1 MKNNATF
8 LKWCHLILLFALW
21 GQPIDMHSGEARLT
35 GFEIDG
41 AMNPQKPEWVI
52 RADVEPMAASTEK
65 LIVSLKQNILL
76 HLGVD
81 GASGLYQLEATAIQG
96 DLHTLELELLGQGD
110 VKEVGVEGM
119 LEWAVSLEVEG
130 RQSLVI
136 RMKETKT
143 PRTSLQGTIRV
154 EYANSERSILSDW
167 QPVRFVSDQ
176 SGLSGGYLSVTHDD
190 QLSVSTDQTQGLTSV
205 VAESLPPWLLSRLNQ
220 KSEEGLHYR
229 FFQGDYD
236 LQLETALA
244 DPDRRKIYLESF
256 ELTGDWKLDIVEF
269 HFKGVVKVKHAKGGD
284 LHVLGGD
291 AAMKE
296 INVSKGAVLDYVD
309 PVICIVKQGDTLAGI
324 ASRYQTTAD
333 KLAQLN
339 QDAAKNLQVGQRLLI
354 PSPNVQTGYM
364 ARYSEAGSYP
374 LEFTF
379 LAKVN
384 EIDGGE
390 AIHFT
395 TATDGIRP
403 VLIRNIPSD
412 AEVDPNSRIIQQDA
426 PSASNDWRF
435 NAPAEGPIYLKI
447 RKNYQEE
454 DSKLFYAAE
463 SWEESLISPG
473 LLRQSFQTVVRIMQG
488 SMTEIQF
495 AVEGEGEIISV
506 ESDKLYGWEMEG
518 DANAP
523 SRKLKLKLNEAQTES
538 FTVKVHAQ
546 SSLGAFPV
554 SFKPLRLFPENA
566 TRFSGWIRVANLGA
580 VRLEVNQ
587 ASGLSQISPDQL
599 QSQAE
604 AKSFFSQQ
612 GNQVFAYRYAS
623 TTHELGIRADNI
635 LPEISVSELLI
646 YRIGL
651 ADVKIEAELELN
663 VREAPVREVQVR
675 LPGDYNLFQIQASE
689 LADFFISEP
698 SESGEVILKLV
709 FSKPIMG
716 RRVVALVLEQNTPL
730 DPGEWTLPYVGVVEA
745 KSIRGNLAVT
755 TEVGLRAQP
764 AQIRGL
770 GEIPAGFFPRK
781 IEGVQSAFRLREA
794 EWSASVNI
802 ERLEQS
808 VQADVLHLYTIG
820 EGMAYGSSVI
830 HYFISGAPL
839 NSFEVSLPDDYF
851 NLEFT
856 GSDVRDWVKTESGY
870 IVSLH
875 NPVSGAYTLL
885 ASYERPFNARGETLT
900 FSGVRPTDAQSEQGY
915 TIVTSAYQFR
925 VNPVS
930 VSASLNALE
939 PTEVPAEHRLFIDAP
954 ILAAYHYTALPV
966 GLELELQPLNQGE
979 TLDLVVDRAS
989 IRTHV
994 SMSGEMV
1001 TDATYFIK
1009 SQGNAMLPIQLPE
1022 DARLWSVTV
1031 NQKSAA
1037 TIQNE
1042 NGYQIPII
1050 SDQSPDALQAV
1061 EIKWA
1066 TRSAKPNRLTAQTA
1080 ALGVPVVL
1088 AEWVIEPDPGHELR
1102 FRQGS
1107 LLPVAVPKDVSGWA
1121 ALAQV
1126 LASRGRAGGD
1136 RLIGFLMAG
1145 ALGIL
1150 AVFVW
1155 RFAKGKESG
1164 PGRLRFWPG
1173 TMLGCIAVFALLAIL
1188 SRVAEP
1194 VFQADSSNSPTEIE
1208 FLAPVL
1214 GANTTLSAELD
1225 YYENAH
1231 ASGQFMSGALMML
1244 AVIFWITGFAQN
1256 DTLRKKFMWC
1266 LAWVL
1271 VCFSALNANEGWTR
1285 FVYSLSAFYI
1295 LHIALPWLVILAKT
1309 TRATTSNS
1317 VSTAM
1322 FFFSMT
1328 LGLQDVSA
1336 ATNNKGKFINPQNV
1350 SKASLLEQFVEV
1362 HDDRVEVR
1370 AQINWE
1376 TSSAATL
1383 DLLREPVVLKS
1394 VEWSGGDAK
1403 LFLRSAGSGS
1413 VHALAASEAGT
1424 YEITVLYELR
1434 LATTRSGQRFTL
1446 PNAPALV
1453 HQMHV
1458 VVKNREVDLLSDHAI
1473 TIDSSVSAGGHTEA
1487 DLVLAPGDFIHI
1499 SMRPR
1504 VRNAQLEKPV
1514 YFAEWNHLLMP
1525 SAGLVEGFHTV
1536 SIRLAQGELSVVKVI
1551 VPESWTVADVTSGG
1565 TKGWR
1570 FDPDAST
1577 LSIPLNPPKQ
1587 DSFLIYIR
1595 SQLAAEPLP
1604 FERDLGVPSLEG
1616 AEREVGRV
1624 AVATMN
1630 DVQLTDIKS
1639 LGMSEIRWEDFS
1651 SNLYRAASQIM
1662 NGNPIMRRAF
1672 RYGEGHPMVVVSAD
1686 AVSPD
1691 LRLVTRQT
1699 LSIGEDRTVLG
1710 VDCQIDIS
1718 RAGIFRLRFPLP
1730 VSMDVE
1736 SVNGSSLSH
1745 WTEAEQDGL
1754 RFVTLHFHDRTMG
1767 RSDLQLSIAGPGPDV
1782 TSGWAVPRIR
1792 FEEAS
1797 KQTGQLTLST
1807 EPGMRLQINSQEGVV
1822 QLDPEDLGL
1831 GNKDAVVFR
1840 LLHQDWK
1847 MSFDIVQLPPWIQVD
1862 GMQYV
1867 QLSEGRGEVQTRLK
1881 YQVKNAGMRDLKVAL
1896 PANAEGVR
1904 FQGEHIADY
1913 LSVELDE
1920 NASQQQ
1926 WNIELDRRVIG
1937 EYILTAIYTLPMP
1950 VEAES
1955 FSIQGDQALDAR
1967 LQRGYLAVGLQGRL
1981 QASLKDLP
1989 SELQTADWQS
1999 IPSEWTQSV
2008 QAAPTRMGFRLIQP
2022 DYVLQ
2027 LNLRRHEVARL
2038 LPAQVE
2044 KADLRSVVSD
2054 NGMVLTEIRLEVD
2067 PGDKRLLPVTLPEG
2081 ATFWFSLIN
2090 GHSVWPWESEGQILI
2105 PLEAASDPDSPSIV
2119 EFLFASDLGKTS
2131 GSQLRFDLEGPE
2143 FDLPLQNVTWQ
2154 VFLHEKWQMHR
2165 HEGSLQLIKTQ
2176 TQGGISKLNWD
2187 QYFQMQSQ
2195 MQQEQSRTAEELLN
2209 LGNQLMVK
2217 GDPRYARQAF
2227 ERAYGLSKHDAA
2239 FNEDARVQLHN
2250 LKTQQAFLGLNFRNN
2265 FVQNQTGNGQQL
2277 DFNGDISGDQMQF
2290 KPEDVEQ
2297 LMIMNSDDV
2306 NAAFSIQA
2314 ERIIRQQEAA
2324 VEKPDLLRT
2333 TFPQQGKAYT
2343 FQQTVQVGDWSKLE
2357 LTIDACKVVVGP
2369 QFGFRFGALMVLG
2382 LGLLLI
2388 LLVSSPRPALCK
2400 VSAS

>member
-1 MKNNATF
+1 MIF
-8 LKWCHLILLFALW
+8 LFTVWAQSIE
-21 GQPIDMHSGEARLT
+21 MRSGEARLA
-35 GFEIDG
+35 GLEIDG
-41 AMNPQKPEWVI
+41 EMNAQKSQWVI
-52 RADVEPMAASTEK
+52 RADVEPLVPADEN

-96 DLHTLELELLGQGD
+96 NLHTLELELRGQGD
-110 VKEVGVEGM
+110 VKEVAVEGM
-119 LEWAVSLEVEG
+119 HEWAVSRSVEG
-130 RQSLVI
+130 RQLLVI
-136 RMKETKT
+136 RMEEIET

-154 EYANSERSILSDW
+154 QHANSERSILSDW
-167 QPVRFVSDQ
+167 QPVRFVSDL

-190 QLSVSTDQTQGLTSV
+190 QLSVSTEQAQGLTPV
-205 VAESLPPWLLSRLNQ
+205 DTESLPPWLLSRLNQ
-220 KSEEGLHYR
+220 ENEEGLHYR
-229 FFQGDYD
+229 FFQSDYD
-236 LQLETALA
+236 LRLEAALA

-256 ELTGDWKLDIVEF
+256 ELTGDWKQDVVVF
-269 HFKGVVKVKHAKGGD
+269 HFKGTVKVKHARGGD
-284 LHVLGGD
+284 IHVLGGN

-296 INVSKGAVLDYVD
+296 IIVSEGAMLDYVD
-309 PVICIVKQGDTLAGI
+309 PVICLVKQGDTLAGI
-324 ASRYQTTAD
+324 ASRYHTTAE
-333 KLAQLN
+333 KLAQFN
-339 QDAAKNLQVGQRLLI
+339 HAAAKHLQAGQRLLI
-354 PSPNVQTGYM
+354 PSPDVQTGYV
-364 ARYSEAGSYP
+364 ARYSEPGSYP

-384 EIDGGE
+384 ESDRGE
-390 AIHFT
+390 AIQFT
-395 TATDGIRP
+395 TATGGIRP
-403 VLIRNIPSD
+403 VLIRNIPLD
-412 AEVDPNSRIIQQDA
+412 AEVDSSSRIIRQGAQ
-426 PSASNDWRF
+426 SASKDWQF
-435 NAPAEGPIYLKI
+435 NAPSEGPIYLKI

-454 DSKLFYAAE
+454 DSKLFFAAE
-463 SWEESLISPG
+463 SWEEALISPG
-473 LLRQSFQTVVRIMQG
+473 LLRQSVQTVIRIMQG

-495 AVEGEGEIISV
+495 AIKGEGEIISV
-506 ESDKLYGWEMEG
+506 ESDKLYGWEVEG

-523 SRKLKLKLNEAQTES
+523 SRLLRLKLNEAQTGS

-554 SFKPLRLFPENA
+554 SSKPLRLFPENA

-587 ASGLSQISPDQL
+587 VSGLSQISPDQL
-599 QSQAE
+599 QSQTE
-604 AKSFFSQQ
+604 DSSFFSQQ

-635 LPEISVSELLI
+635 IPEISVSELLV
-646 YRIGL
+646 YGIGL

-675 LPGDYNLFQIQASE
+675 LPGDFNLSNVQAGD
-689 LADFFISEP
+689 LADFFVSEP
-698 SESGEVILKLV
+698 SESGEVTLRLV
-709 FSKPIMG
+709 FAKPFMG
-716 RRVVALVLEQNTPL
+716 RRVAALVLEQNTPL
-730 DPGEWTLPYVGVVEA
+730 DPGEWNLPHVGVVGA

-764 AQIRGL
+764 AQISGL

-794 EWSASVNI
+794 DWSASVDI

-839 NSFEVSLPDDYF
+839 SSFEVSLPDDYF

-870 IVSLH
+870 TVSLH

-930 VSASLNALE
+930 VTGSLNALE

-989 IRTHV
+989 IRSRV

-1009 SQGNAMLPIQLPE
+1009 SQGNAMLPIQLPK

-1042 NGYQIPII
+1042 NGYQIPIT

-1066 TRSAKPNRLTAQTA
+1066 TRSAKRNRLTAQTA
-1080 ALGVPVVL
+1080 AVGVPVVL

-1102 FRQGS
+1102 FRRGS
-1107 LLPVAVPKDVSGWA
+1107 LLPVTMPKDVSGWA

-1126 LASRGRAGGD
+1126 VAGRGRAGGD

-1145 ALGIL
+1145 ALGVLAIL
-1150 AVFVW
+1150 VW
-1155 RFAKGKESG
+1155 RFAKGKEAG
-1164 PGRLRFWPG
+1164 PGRLRFWSG
-1173 TMLGCIAVFALLAIL
+1173 TLLGCIAVFALLVIL

-1194 VFQADSSNSPTEIE
+1194 VIQADTSNRITEVE

-1225 YYENAH
+1225 YFEKAH
-1231 ASGQFMSGALMML
+1231 APGQFLSGTLMVL
-1244 AVIFWITGFAQN
+1244 AIIFWIGGFVQN
-1256 DTLRKKFMWC
+1256 DDLRKKLIWC

-1271 VCFSALNANEGWTR
+1271 LLFSALNSNDGWTR

-1295 LHIALPWLVILAKT
+1295 LHVALPWLVTLAKT
-1309 TRATTSNS
+1309 TRGATSKLA
-1317 VSTAM
+1317 STALLVL
-1322 FFFSMT
+1322 SMT
-1328 LGLQDVSA
+1328 FGLQDATA
-1336 ATNNKGKFINPQNV
+1336 AVNAKGAFINPQNV

-1362 HDDRVEVR
+1362 HDDRAEVR
-1370 AQINWE
+1370 AQIQWK

-1394 VEWSGGDAK
+1394 VEWSGGEAK
-1403 LFLRSAGSGS
+1403 VFLRPDGSGS
-1413 VHALAASEAGT
+1413 VHALAASDAGT
-1424 YEITVLYELR
+1424 YEITVHYELR
-1434 LATTRSGQRFTL
+1434 LSETQSGQRFTL
-1446 PNAPALV
+1446 PNASALV

-1458 VVKNREVDLLSDHAI
+1458 TVKDREVDLMSDHAI
-1473 TIDSSVSAGGHTEA
+1473 SIDSSVSAEGHTEA
-1487 DLVLAPGDFIHI
+1487 DLVLSPGDYIHI

-1504 VRNAQLEKPV
+1504 VRNARLEKPV

-1525 SAGLVEGFHTV
+1525 SAGLVEGFHAV
-1536 SIRLAQGELSVVKVI
+1536 SIRLAQGELSVIKVS
-1551 VPESWTVADVTSGG
+1551 VPESWTIADVTSGG
-1565 TKGWR
+1565 TEGWR
-1570 FDPDAST
+1570 FDPDASI

-1587 DSFLIYIR
+1587 DSFSIYIR

-1604 FERDLGVPSLEG
+1604 YERDLSVPSLEG
-1616 AEREVGRV
+1616 PEREVGRV
-1624 AVATMN
+1624 AVASMS
-1630 DVQLTDIKS
+1630 DVQLSDIKS
-1639 LGMSEIRWEDFS
+1639 LGMSEIRLEDFS
-1651 SNLYRAASQIM
+1651 SNLYRAARQIM

-1672 RYGEGHPMVVVSAD
+1672 RYGEGNPAVVVSAD

-1691 LRLVTRQT
+1691 VRLVTRQT

-1730 VSMDVE
+1730 ASMDVE
-1736 SVNGSSLSH
+1736 SVTGSSLSH

-1754 RFVTLHFHDRTMG
+1754 RFVTLHFHDRTLG
-1767 RSDLQLSIAGPGPDV
+1767 RSDLQLSLAGPGPDV
-1782 TSGWAVPRIR
+1782 TTGWEVPRIR
-1792 FEEAS
+1792 FEDAS

-1807 EPGMRLQINSQEGVV
+1807 EQGMRLQINSQEGVV
-1822 QLDPEDLGL
+1822 QLDPEELGL

-1840 LLHQDWK
+1840 LLHQDWN
-1847 MSFDIVQLPPWIQVD
+1847 MSFDIMQLPPWIQVD

-1881 YQVKNAGMRDLKVAL
+1881 YQIKNAGIRDLKVAL
-1896 PANAEGVR
+1896 PSNAEGVR
-1904 FQGEHIADY
+1904 FQGEHISDF
-1913 LSVELDE
+1913 LSVDMDG
-1920 NASQQQ
+1920 NASQLQ
-1926 WNIELDRRVIG
+1926 WNIELDRRVVG
-1937 EYILTAIYTLPMP
+1937 EYILTAIYSLPMP
-1950 VEAES
+1950 VEAEP

-1967 LQRGYLAVGLQGRL
+1967 LQRGYVAVGLEGRL
-1981 QASLKDLP
+1981 QASLQNLP

-2008 QAAPTRMGFRLIQP
+2008 QAASTRMGFRLIQP
-2022 DYVLQ
+2022 NYLLQ
-2027 LNLRRHEVARL
+2027 LNLQRHEVARL

-2054 NGMVLTEIRLEVD
+2054 NGMVLTEIRLAVD

-2081 ATFWFSLIN
+2081 AIFWFSLIN
-2090 GHSVWPWESEGQILI
+2090 GHSVWPWESDGQILI
-2105 PLEAASDPDSPSIV
+2105 PLESASDPDSPSIV
-2119 EFLFASDLGKTS
+2119 EFLFASDLGEMS
-2131 GSQLRFDLEGPE
+2131 DSQLRFELQGAE

-2154 VFLHEKWQMHR
+2154 VYLDEKWNLHR
-2165 HEGSLQLIKTQ
+2165 HEGSLQLIQTQ
-2176 TQGGISKLNWD
+2176 TQGATSKLNWD
-2187 QYFQMQSQ
+2187 QYFQAQSL

-2209 LGNQLMVK
+2209 LGNQFLVK

-2265 FVQNQTGNGQQL
+2265 YIQSQTGTGQQL
-2277 DFNGDISGDQMQF
+2277 DFNGNISGDQMQF

-2306 NAAFSIQA
+2306 NAAFSSQA

-2357 LTIDACKVVVGP
+2357 LTIDARKVVKGP
-2369 QFGFRFGALMVLG
+2369 QLGFRLGVLIVLG
-2382 LGLLLI
+2382 LGLLVI
-2388 LLVSSPRPALCK
+2388 LLVSLPKSDVPEP
-2400 VSAS
+2400 SAN